1 MKKSDSQLQL
11 DVMEELK
18 WEPGVD
24 HERIG
29 ISVTNG
35 VVALSGTIN
44 SYAEKLLAEKTVRRV
59 KGVRAVAEELQ
70 VQYAFEPKKSDDQI
84 AKRVADILEWDP
96 LVPRGLEVTVEKGVV
111 KLSGKVEWNYQ
122 RDLAAEDTAK
132 ITGVVRIDNRIQVA
146 PPISTTDIINRIE
159 QAFERN
165 ADLEAEKIHVQAQGA
180 KVTLTGSVSSWNKR
194 YLAESA
200 AWSAPGVIQVE
211 DRLMVA

>member
-1 MKKSDSQLQL
+1 M
-11 DVMEELK
+11 
-18 WEPGVD
+18 
-24 HERIG
+24 
-29 ISVTNG
+29 
-35 VVALSGTIN
+35 
-44 SYAEKLLAEKTVRRV
+44 TVRRV

>member
-29 ISVTNG
+29 VSVTNG

>member
-29 ISVTNG
+29 VSVTNG

-165 ADLEAEKIHVQAQGA
+165 ADLEAEEIHVQAQGA

>member
-1 MKKSDSQLQL
+1 MKKTDSQLQL

-29 ISVTNG
+29 VSATNG
-35 VVALSGTIN
+35 VVALSGTVD
-44 SYAEKLLAEKTVRRV
+44 SYAAKLLAEKTVRRV
-59 KGVRAVAEELQ
+59 KGVRAVAEELE
-70 VQYAFEPKKSDDQI
+70 VHYDFEPKKSDEQI

-111 KLSGKVEWNYQ
+111 KLAGKVEWNYQ

-132 ITGVVRIDNRIQVA
+132 ITGVVRIDNRIQIA
-146 PPISTTDIINRIE
+146 PPVSTSDVSDRIE

-165 ADLEAEKIHVQAQGA
+165 ADLEAEKIHVEAHGG

-194 YLAESA
+194 HLAESA
-200 AWSAPGVIQVE
+200 AWSAPGVAQVE
-211 DRLMVA
+211 DKLMVA